1 MCGIAGFF
9 GLKKISN
16 EAINKTLIA
25 MKNRGPDFSSYINTK
40 ISEKNFICLLHSRLS
55 IIDLKERSNQP
66 FTIGNYTIIFN
77 GEIYNYIELKKNLE
91 KKGIK
96 FSTSSDTE
104 VLLQYYILHGEKCVD
119 HFDGMWSFAIYDTN
133 KKKLFLSR
141 DRFAEKPMYY
151 HIDKNG
157 IYFGSQISFI
167 KNLTEK
173 KFEKNRLKLNQF
185 LSFGPKPIFKDNN
198 TFYKDIKLLGY
209 SENLICNDDNK
220 IEINKYWDP
229 KFQTDN
235 RIDSKEAVG
244 EVKRLLIETV
254 SLRTR
259 ADVPAA
265 FCLSGGIDS
274 GSLASI
280 AVKELNYKIKTFSII
295 DEDFRYNEESNVKK
309 VIKELNC
316 DHEILHIKK
325 DNFINNL
332 TNLIKY
338 HDSPV
343 YSLSQYL
350 QSCLIESISRSN
362 YKIAISGTASDE
374 LFSGYYDHYLL
385 HFQYLKNSKKL
396 KKHLQSWKEHVLPH
410 VRNEIFRNEKLFLD
424 NANYRDYVYD
434 HSQTL
439 SKYLISP
446 NTDKFVE
453 ENFTKNHFSN
463 RRLNELFYEQV
474 QPTLNNEDLNSMMYS
489 VENRSPFLNK
499 KIFDFCYSIPS
510 DLLIENGYTKYL
522 VRESMKGILNEDIRT
537 DRVKKGFN
545 CSIKS
550 LIDFSDK
557 NTIDYLFDS
566 NSEIFSYI
574 NIKEFKKLFKED
586 LTKNHFSKFIFV
598 FLSSKIFL
606 EQNN

>member
-1 MCGIAGFF
+1 M
-9 GLKKISN
+9 
-16 EAINKTLIA
+16 
-25 MKNRGPDFSSYINTK
+25 
-40 ISEKNFICLLHSRLS
+40 
-55 IIDLKERSNQP
+55 
-66 FTIGNYTIIFN
+66 
-77 GEIYNYIELKKNLE
+77 
-91 KKGIK
+91 
-96 FSTSSDTE
+96 
-104 VLLQYYILHGEKCVD
+104 
-119 HFDGMWSFAIYDTN
+119 
-133 KKKLFLSR
+133 
-141 DRFAEKPMYY
+141 
-151 HIDKNG
+151 
-157 IYFGSQISFI
+157 
-167 KNLTEK
+167 
-173 KFEKNRLKLNQF
+173 KLNQF

-220 IEINKYWDP
+220 IEINKYWNP

-235 RIDSKEAVG
+235 RIDSKEAVE

-362 YKIAISGTASDE
+362 YNIAISGTASDE

-396 KKHLQSWKEHVLPH
+396 KKHLQSWKKRFTPRE
-410 VRNEIFRNEKLFLD
+410 NEIFRNEKLFLD

-463 RRLNELFYEQV
+463 RRLNELFMSKC
-474 QPTLNNEDLNSMMYS
+474 N
-489 VENRSPFLNK
+489 
-499 KIFDFCYSIPS
+499 
-510 DLLIENGYTKYL
+510 LL
-522 VRESMKGILNEDIRT
+522 
-537 DRVKKGFN
+537 
-545 CSIKS
+545 
-550 LIDFSDK
+550 
-557 NTIDYLFDS
+557 
-566 NSEIFSYI
+566 
-574 NIKEFKKLFKED
+574 
-586 LTKNHFSKFIFV
+586 
-598 FLSSKIFL
+598 
-606 EQNN
+606 